1 MPSTLHSLLKDM
13 LNIRRLF
20 LAARYSLAGLGAA
33 TRLQTAFRQELVA
46 GAVLV
51 PIAVWLGDSGVERA
65 LMIGSLGLVLIMELV
80 NSAIESVVDRIG
92 EDRNEL
98 SGRAKDLGSAA
109 VLMSLVTGAAV
120 WGLVLLG

>member
-1 MPSTLHSLLKDM
+1 MKDM

-20 LAARYSLAGLGAA
+20 LAARYSLDGLWAA

-51 PIAVWLGDSGVERA
+51 PIAVWQGDSGVERA
-65 LMIGSLGLVLIMELV
+65 LMVGSLALVLIMELV

-92 EDRNEL
+92 EERNEF

-120 WGLVLLG
+120 WGLVLLW

>member
-1 MPSTLHSLLKDM
+1 M
-13 LNIRRLF
+13 LNIRRFF
-20 LAARYSLAGLGAA
+20 LAAGYSLAGLGAA

-51 PIAVWLGDSGVERA
+51 PIAVWLGDRGVERA

-92 EDRNEL
+92 EERNEL